1 VSEARARVGGR
12 AVRTRPVGLLCLAA
26 AWLVL
31 SGCGASTG
39 IHPGSAAVIGDETLS
54 MSKIDTTTTR
64 YCEAYEPQISQQSQR
79 VPMRYLRQFVA
90 ANLSQRLLG
99 EQLAQAYD
107 VQPGTAYT
115 QQVDQVEQS
124 FASAPSRLRDAVVD
138 VEAGSTYLTAVQT
151 AIGEKLLAESGT
163 PAADAKAAAQ
173 RGQVATED
181 WLKTHAIDIDPV
193 FGIAADGGRFQAAPD
208 QTSYP
213 LSTLASQGAAPVSG
227 AQPDPAYT
235 SALSSSQV
243 CG

>member
-1 VSEARARVGGR
+1 VSQARARVGLR
-12 AVRTRPVGLLCLAA
+12 AVRTGPVSLVGLAA
-26 AWLVL
+26 AGLVL

-99 EQLAQAYD
+99 EQLAEEYD
-107 VQPGTAYT
+107 VQPGAAYT
-115 QQVDQVEQS
+115 QQVDKVEQS
-124 FASAPSRLRDAVVD
+124 FASSPAQLRDAVVD
-138 VEAGSTYLTAVQT
+138 VEGGSTYLATVQT
-151 AIGEKLLAESGT
+151 AIGAKLLAESGT

-181 WLKTHAIDIDPV
+181 WLKTHSIDIDPV